1 MQMLLREILNMLYEE
16 KEKIFKYTMLIART
30 KEQDI
35 TTTMDTY
42 MDVIGSYK
50 QQIKEA
56 DDRIAY
62 LEGILHL

>member
-1 MQMLLREILNMLYEE
+1 MLLREILNILYEE
-16 KEKIFKYTMLIART
+16 KEKIFKYTMFIART

-56 DDRIAY
+56 NGRIAY

>member
-1 MQMLLREILNMLYEE
+1 MLLREILNMLYEE

-42 MDVIGSYK
+42 MDVIDSYK

-56 DDRIAY
+56 NDRIAY

>member
-1 MQMLLREILNMLYEE
+1 MLLREILNMLYGE
-16 KEKIFKYTMLIART
+16 KEKIFKYTMLIERT
-30 KEQDI
+30 KEQNI

-56 DDRIAY
+56 NDIIAY
-62 LEGILHL
+62 LEGKLHL

>member
-1 MQMLLREILNMLYEE
+1 MLLREILNMLYEE

-56 DDRIAY
+56 NDRIAY
-62 LEGILHL
+62 LEGKLHL

>member
-42 MDVIGSYK
+42 MDVIDSYK

-56 DDRIAY
+56 NDRIAY

>member
-1 MQMLLREILNMLYEE
+1 MLLREILNMLYGE

-56 DDRIAY
+56 NDRIAY
-62 LEGILHL
+62 LEGKLHL

>member
-1 MQMLLREILNMLYEE
+1 MLLREILNMLYKE

-56 DDRIAY
+56 NNRIAY